1 VLLFSSRKIVVGIM
15 RSVIVSYNK
24 TTRHMS

>member
-1 VLLFSSRKIVVGIM
+1 MQG
-15 RSVIVSYNK
+15 VIVSYNK

>member
-1 VLLFSSRKIVVGIM
+1 M
-15 RSVIVSYNK
+15 QCVIVSYNK

>member
-1 VLLFSSRKIVVGIM
+1 LFSSRKIVVGIIA
-15 RSVIVSYNK
+15 SVIVSYNK

>member
-1 VLLFSSRKIVVGIM
+1 LFRYRKIVVGIM
-15 RSVIVSYNK
+15 RGVIVSYNK